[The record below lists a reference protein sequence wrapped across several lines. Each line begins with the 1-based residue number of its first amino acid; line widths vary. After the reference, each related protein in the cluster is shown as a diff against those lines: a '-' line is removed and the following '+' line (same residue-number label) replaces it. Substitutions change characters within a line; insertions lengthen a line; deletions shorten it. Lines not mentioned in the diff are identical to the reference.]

1 VLQLAACHPVR
12 ADYSLVRIS
21 PHAERQMTKRLM
33 PETVV
38 RAVLANPDRVLPGDR
53 LGRRVS
59 QATAMVGDPPFRTLL
74 RVVVD
79 DLDSPPSVVT
89 VHATTQSRRYGA
101 EP

>member
-1 VLQLAACHPVR
+1 VC

-21 PHAERQMTKRLM
+21 PHAERQMAKRRI
-33 PETVV
+33 PEIAV
-38 RAVLANPDRVLPGDR
+38 RAVLANPDRVLPGDC
-53 LGRRVS
+53 LGRRVL
-59 QATAMVGDPPFRTLL
+59 QATAMVGDPPFRALL

-89 VHATTQSRRYGA
+89 VYATTQFRRYGA